1 MGVRGGWSGFSQGCL
16 LACGREDVGAV
27 CCMVVWLGLWGNRMA
42 GIAWSGD
49 GWMGVCCVGVYGLPC
64 GIQLEPAIVHN
75 IKHVTDFLR
84 MFRGKIIRT
93 SVFFD

>member
-1 MGVRGGWSGFSQGCL
+1 
-16 LACGREDVGAV
+16 
-27 CCMVVWLGLWGNRMA
+27 MA

-64 GIQLEPAIVHN
+64 GIQLDPAIVHN
-75 IKHVTDFLR
+75 IKHVTAFLR